1 MPLDP
6 VVKGLLEQFAA
17 MGRPPTWELSPPE
30 ARENYL
36 GLIALAGEP
45 EAVAKVEDRPIPG
58 PAGEIPLRI
67 YIPESKPNE
76 ALPVL
81 VFFHGGGWVIGDLDS
96 HDPICRMLANR
107 AECVVVSV
115 HYRLAPEHRFPAAV
129 EDAFAAT
136 QWVAERADEFN
147 GDASRIAVGGDSAGG
162 NLSAVVSQLA
172 RDRGGLKLVFQLL
185 IYPATGTLGQFPSYE
200 ENGQGYLLT
209 KDSMLYFYNHYVGE
223 SDEAAAQSPLLAP
236 LLTEDLRGL
245 PPALVITAEFDPLRD
260 EGKAYAERLKEAGVA
275 VTYLNY
281 EGMIHAFYQMPGILS
296 QARQAIDESA
306 TALRQAFG
314 AA

>member
-6 VVKGLLEQFAA
+6 VVKGLLDQFAA

-45 EAVAKVEDRPIPG
+45 EAVAKVEDRAIPG

-67 YIPESKPNE
+67 YIPESKPDE

-96 HDPICRMLANR
+96 HDPLCRMLANR

-129 EDAFAAT
+129 E
-136 QWVAERADEFN
+136 
-147 GDASRIAVGGDSAGG
+147 
-162 NLSAVVSQLA
+162 
-172 RDRGGLKLVFQLL
+172 
-185 IYPATGTLGQFPSYE
+185 
-200 ENGQGYLLT
+200 
-209 KDSMLYFYNHYVGE
+209 
-223 SDEAAAQSPLLAP
+223 
-236 LLTEDLRGL
+236 
-245 PPALVITAEFDPLRD
+245 
-260 EGKAYAERLKEAGVA
+260 
-275 VTYLNY
+275 
-281 EGMIHAFYQMPGILS
+281 
-296 QARQAIDESA
+296 
-306 TALRQAFG
+306 
-314 AA
+314 